1 MTALLPRWDIFCAV
15 IDNFGDIGICW
26 RLSQQLVNE
35 HQLPVRLWV
44 DDLGS
49 FARICPQIDVNAK
62 QQSIAGVSIML
73 WSDSTDWQSACVADV
88 VIEALACTIPM
99 PYQTQMAQQRIKPL
113 WLNLEYLS
121 AEPWVEGCHA
131 LPSPQPHLPLD
142 KFFFFPGF
150 TAATGG
156 LLQEAKLQ
164 QQAAAFIADTYAQH
178 AFWQALGIHNSTEF
192 SQKVSL
198 FAYDHPQLDSLL
210 SCWRTSQQRILCVVP
225 EGIMAQQLCLR
236 YPALA
241 QQGVV
246 QLEQLT
252 LKVLPF
258 MPQADYDKLLW
269 ACDVN
274 FVRGEDS
281 IIRAHWAAKPFIWQI
296 YRQTEQAHLE
306 KLQAFMQRYCK
317 KMPSALADTV
327 QQFWLNWNT
336 DTELTLSWP
345 KFSAQLP
352 QITDYNVQW
361 RTELTANGDLA
372 SNLVHFVE
380 KKFIMRRNFS

>member
-1 MTALLPRWDIFCAV
+1 
-15 IDNFGDIGICW
+15 
-26 RLSQQLVNE
+26 
-35 HQLPVRLWV
+35 
-44 DDLGS
+44 
-49 FARICPQIDVNAK
+49 
-62 QQSIAGVSIML
+62 
-73 WSDSTDWQSACVADV
+73 
-88 VIEALACTIPM
+88 
-99 PYQTQMAQQRIKPL
+99 
-113 WLNLEYLS
+113 
-121 AEPWVEGCHA
+121 
-131 LPSPQPHLPLD
+131 
-142 KFFFFPGF
+142 
-150 TAATGG
+150 
-156 LLQEAKLQ
+156 
-164 QQAAAFIADTYAQH
+164 
-178 AFWQALGIHNSTEF
+178 
-192 SQKVSL
+192 
-198 FAYDHPQLDSLL
+198 
-210 SCWRTSQQRILCVVP
+210 
-225 EGIMAQQLCLR
+225 
-236 YPALA
+236 
-241 QQGVV
+241 
-246 QLEQLT
+246 
-252 LKVLPF
+252 